1 VPASTRTTRKAT
13 EAYDQV
19 NARILTRKERCV
31 ELDQDGAR
39 RDLRG
44 RLGVFD
50 ENFRSPMV
58 ADFPVSPFFA
68 HKENPP
74 SVLQALARGGVDAV
88 VIAAHGRP
96 MPGLG
101 HYLELGSDVIPTPA
115 EMFASTPPKSLA
127 LLAC

>member
-1 VPASTRTTRKAT
+1 
-13 EAYDQV
+13 
-19 NARILTRKERCV
+19 
-31 ELDQDGAR
+31 
-39 RDLRG
+39 
-44 RLGVFD
+44 VFD

-101 HYLELGSDVIPTPA
+101 HYLELGSDVILTPA
-115 EMFASTPPKSLA
+115 EMFASTPSIVGPPGPGVPGFLA
-127 LLAC
+127 RAAATR